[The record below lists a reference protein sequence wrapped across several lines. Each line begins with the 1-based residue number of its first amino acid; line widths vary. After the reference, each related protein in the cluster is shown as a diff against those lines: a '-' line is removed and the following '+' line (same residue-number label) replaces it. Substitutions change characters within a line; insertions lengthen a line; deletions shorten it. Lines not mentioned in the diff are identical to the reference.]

1 LRYERTASGWRQW
14 HVNTGLAVVEQVDL
28 SGLAVRQRDEALQ
41 RHGQAAQAGLELSA
55 GPLVRLVLFDLGT
68 EEPQRLLW
76 VIHHLVVDAVSW
88 RILLEDLAQIYAAL
102 QAGRPPVLAPK
113 TSAFQS
119 WGEHLRGYAASAAVQ
134 EQVRYWREQLS
145 GPAGGIPVDHPGG
158 RNTVGVTRAITFT
171 LSAAQTQ
178 ALLQEVPLA
187 YRTQIN
193 DALLTA
199 LAQSLARWAG
209 GQSWV
214 IGLEGHGREEL
225 FSGVD
230 LSRTVG
236 WFTTLFPVRLQLEAE
251 ADIGAALKAV
261 KEQLRS
267 VPDRGVSYGALRYL
281 AGEEGLEWEPEV
293 SFNYLGQMDQTATAG
308 EWFEFLPEPAGSPL
322 SENLRRRA
330 LLEISGVVSEGRL
343 KLRWSYSA
351 ELHEETTIAR
361 LAKGYMTCLQ
371 ELIVHCQES
380 PGELSLT
387 DFQFLKA

>member
-1 LRYERTASGWRQW
+1 M
-14 HVNTGLAVVEQVDL
+14 
-28 SGLAVRQRDEALQ
+28 
-41 RHGQAAQAGLELSA
+41 
-55 GPLVRLVLFDLGT
+55 
-68 EEPQRLLW
+68 
-76 VIHHLVVDAVSW
+76 
-88 RILLEDLAQIYAAL
+88 
-102 QAGRPPVLAPK
+102 
-113 TSAFQS
+113 
-119 WGEHLRGYAASAAVQ
+119 
-134 EQVRYWREQLS
+134 
-145 GPAGGIPVDHPGG
+145 
-158 RNTVGVTRAITFT
+158 GVTRAITFT

-236 WFTTLFPVRLQLEAE
+236 WFTTLFPVRLQLEAG

-281 AGEEGLEWEPEV
+281 AGEEGLQWEPEV